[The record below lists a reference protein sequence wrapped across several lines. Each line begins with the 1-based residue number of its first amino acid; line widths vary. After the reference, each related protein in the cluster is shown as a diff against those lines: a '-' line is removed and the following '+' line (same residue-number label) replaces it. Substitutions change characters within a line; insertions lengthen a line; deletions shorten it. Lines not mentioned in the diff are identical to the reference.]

1 MKKRLVAILLSFS
14 IVLGLTGCGSG
25 PREIGIGEV
34 ESKEET
40 EEDGDVDLKINY
52 DEPDEDRPEIV
63 EKSILK
69 KGINQFGFGVYD
81 RLSKEENC
89 FFSPYSLCSAL
100 SLLDLGAGSST
111 KEELESTLGIEDLDA
126 WKWAMKDY
134 LEKEWSKDT
143 YLLTAN
149 AIWMDENKEWSENIE
164 EDFIEPAKA
173 YFKGE
178 LKKRNF
184 KEQAEVVSEVN
195 EWANDNTKGMIPRI
209 LYTLSDDTKML
220 LINAVYFDGKWE
232 KPFLEEDS
240 RGDVFHGVKGD
251 ENVKMMNQ
259 YGEYYA
265 YVSMDGIKGITLPYK
280 DSSVVMKVFIP
291 ENEEDN
297 IADLMGALSNEE
309 RQELIDSLDQ
319 AERTEIRR
327 LMFPKFEYEQQIE
340 EMDRILKDMGIVSA
354 YQGNAD
360 LDKIAEDLFVST
372 VIHKAKIEVDEQGT
386 KAAAVTAVVA
396 NGAECIQEPVFID
409 FIADRPFFFV
419 IEDTETGVILFM
431 GQINTV
437 EKVIYE

>member
-1 MKKRLVAILLSFS
+1 MKKRLIAILLSFS
-14 IVLGLTGCGSG
+14 VVLGLTGCGSE
-25 PREIGIGEV
+25 PREISREGV
-34 ESKEET
+34 ESEE
-40 EEDGDVDLKINY
+40 EPGEDGNRDVDLKINY
-52 DEPDEDRPEIV
+52 DEPDEEHPEIV

-69 KGINQFGFGVYD
+69 RGINQFGFGVYD

-149 AIWMDENKEWSENIE
+149 SVWMDENKEWSGNIE
-164 EDFIEPAKA
+164 EDFIAPAKA

-178 LKKRNF
+178 LKKKNF
-184 KEQAEVVSEVN
+184 KEQDKVVSEVN
-195 EWANDNTKGMIPRI
+195 EWVKDNTKGMIPQV
-209 LYTLSDDTKML
+209 LNKLSDDTKML

-232 KPFLEEDS
+232 TPFLEEDS
-240 RGDVFHGVKGD
+240 RDDVFHGAKGD
-251 ENVKMMNQ
+251 ETVKMMNQ
-259 YGEYYA
+259 YGESYA

-309 RQELIDSLDQ
+309 RQNLIDSLDR
-319 AERTEIRR
+319 AGRTEIRR
-327 LMFPKFEYEQQIE
+327 LMFPRFEYEQEIK

-354 YQGNAD
+354 YQENAD

-386 KAAAVTAVVA
+386 KAAAVTVIVA
-396 NGAECIQEPVFID
+396 NETACIQEPVFID
-409 FIADRPFFFV
+409 FIVDRPFFFV

-431 GQINTV
+431 GQINTL
-437 EKVIYE
+437 EN